1 MNVLISIHSPF
12 AMWNIP
18 QRYVD
23 RLRRDFPRHA
33 FLHATGDAQARE
45 LIPDADVAFMGT
57 IQRDQLAAAGR
68 LRWIH
73 SPAAG
78 VGGMLFPE
86 MMASPVAITNSRGMS
101 ADTIAEH
108 VLAVTLAIFRRLPH
122 ALRSQQAKEWAQD
135 AISAEGHRSIAG
147 ARVLIVGLGAIGG
160 AVAARMAALGAIVT
174 GIRRRASPAGAS
186 APRTPDGVTT
196 VAAPD
201 RLTALLPGAD
211 VVVLSAPH
219 TRETRGLIGAAE
231 LAVMGPDAI
240 LVNVSRGQL
249 VDEAA
254 LAAALQ
260 AGSIGGAALDVFN
273 DEPLPADSPFW
284 TLPNVLI
291 TPHTAGWRPDHWD
304 AAVALFAGNLRR
316 FESGE
321 PLVNMVDKQAGY

>member
-1 MNVLISIHSPF
+1 MNILISIHSTF

-18 QRYVD
+18 QASVE
-23 RLRRDFPRHA
+23 RLRGDFPQHT
-33 FLHATGDAQARE
+33 FLHAPGDPEA
-45 LIPDADVAFMGT
+45 LGVIPEAEAAFMGT
-57 IQRDQLAAAGR
+57 MQREQFLAAGR
-68 LRWIH
+68 LRWVH

-86 MMASPVAITNSRGMS
+86 MVASPVIITNSRGMS

-122 ALRSQQAKEWAQD
+122 ACRSQHDREWAQD
-135 AISAEGHRSIAG
+135 AISAAGHRSIAG
-147 ARVLIVGLGAIGG
+147 ARVLVIGLGAIGA
-160 AVAARMAALGAIVT
+160 AVAARLSALGATVR
-174 GIRRRASPAGAS
+174 GIRRRAAS
-186 APRTPDGVTT
+186 AADVDGV
-196 VAAPD
+196 ASIHAPD
-201 RLTALLPGAD
+201 EIGALLPRAD

-219 TRETRGLIGAAE
+219 TRETRGLIGRAE
-231 LAVMGPDAI
+231 LAAMSPDAI

-254 LAAALQ
+254 LIDALRDRR
-260 AGSIGGAALDVFN
+260 IGGAALDVFN

-316 FESGE
+316 FEAGR
-321 PLVNMVDKQAGY
+321 PLLNVVDKLAGY